1 MGQVMVDLLNVTCI
15 LRKGVNRSVL
25 GFLFFSSPFHL
36 TDWLWTDSE
45 THCYKLVE
53 KSLQIITVR
62 PSNHQFNPSTPISTL
77 CELVFRYGI
86 PFSCLSS
93 SSSPMA
99 HFVHS
104 SVRSTSRIESNV
116 AEDEGIIILTFGLWR
131 ISNMRFGRSNF
142 RCRCGCRIPNGWWK
156 LLEDGH
162 RVKRGFG

>member
-1 MGQVMVDLLNVTCI
+1 MVDLLNVCNLHTS
-15 LRKGVNRSVL
+15 KGRESV
-25 GFLFFSSPFHL
+25 GVRFLFFSSPFHL

-116 AEDEGIIILTFGLWR
+116 VAEDEGIIILTFGLWR
-131 ISNMRFGRSNF
+131 ISNMSFGRSNF
-142 RCRCGCRIPNGWWK
+142 RCRCGCRIPNG
-156 LLEDGH
+156 
-162 RVKRGFG
+162 